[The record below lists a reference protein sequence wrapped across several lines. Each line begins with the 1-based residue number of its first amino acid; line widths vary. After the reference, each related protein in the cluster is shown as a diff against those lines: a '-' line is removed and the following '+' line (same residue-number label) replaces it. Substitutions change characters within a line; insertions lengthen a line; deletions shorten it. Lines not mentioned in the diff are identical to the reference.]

1 MSRPVPNPSDTVMP
15 ARRRLVLRVLP
26 TLATVVG
33 IAVFVAAGQWQQR
46 RMHEKEA
53 LRAQEDAAALAPPL
67 MLDLLPDT
75 TDWSALRYRHV
86 SVTGSFDAGHQVFI
100 DNKVHD
106 ERVGYHVVTPLTLP
120 DGRTV
125 LVDRGW
131 VAQGAS
137 RSVLPAAAPPPGAV
151 TVVGR
156 IAVPPRGYLE
166 LERDATTGPVRQN
179 LDPARFAA
187 ASGVAV
193 LPVVIEATASS
204 GAGDD
209 LVRDWPAPDF
219 GIDKHRIYMMQWYGF
234 AALAAGLWLSPR
246 EIRCVTCHPLHRKS
260 FALRGAAI

>member
-1 MSRPVPNPSDTVMP
+1 MSRSMPNRSDPVTPPHRHL
-15 ARRRLVLRVLP
+15 ARRVLP

-67 MLDLLPDT
+67 VLDLLPDT
-75 TDWSALRYRHV
+75 ADWTALRYRHV
-86 SVTGSFDAGHQVFI
+86 IAAGSFDATRQILV
-100 DNKVHD
+100 DNRVHD
-106 ERVGYHVVTPLTLP
+106 ERVGYHVVTPLTLQ

-137 RSVLPAAAPPPGAV
+137 RSVLPAAAPPQGAV

-156 IAVPPRGYLE
+156 IAIPPRGYLE
-166 LERDATTGPVRQN
+166 LERDTATGPVRQN

-187 ASGVAV
+187 ASGVPV
-193 LPVVIEATASS
+193 LPVVIEETASS
-204 GAGDD
+204 GVGDD

-219 GIDKHRIYMMQWYGF
+219 GIEMHRIYMMQWYAF
-234 AALAAGLWLSPR
+234 AALAAGLWLYFR
-246 EIRCVTCHPLHRKS
+246 FRRGKS
-260 FALRGAAI
+260 DA

>member
-1 MSRPVPNPSDTVMP
+1 MSRPMPNPSERTTP
-15 ARRRLVLRVLP
+15 PRRSLARRVLP
-26 TLATVVG
+26 TLAAVIG

-67 MLDLLPDT
+67 VLDLLPDT
-75 TDWSALRYRHV
+75 TDWAALRYRHV
-86 SVTGSFDAGHQVFI
+86 SASGSFDATLQILI
-100 DNKVHD
+100 DNRVHD

-137 RSVLPAAAPPPGAV
+137 RSALPVAAPPQGTA

-156 IAVPPRGYLE
+156 IAIPPRGYLE
-166 LERDATTGPVRQN
+166 LERDTATGPVRQN

-193 LPVVIEATASS
+193 LPVVIEETASS

-209 LVRDWPAPDF
+209 FVRDWPAPDF
-219 GIDKHRIYMMQWYGF
+219 GIEKHRIYMMQW
-234 AALAAGLWLSPR
+234 
-246 EIRCVTCHPLHRKS
+246 
-260 FALRGAAI
+260 

>member
-1 MSRPVPNPSDTVMP
+1 MSHPVPNPSDPVMP
-15 ARRRLVLRVLP
+15 VPRRLVRRVLP

-53 LRAQEDAAALAPPL
+53 LRVQEDAAALAPPL
-67 MLDLLPDT
+67 MLDLLPDS
-75 TDWSALRYRHV
+75 TDWATLRYRRV
-86 SVTGSFDAGHQVFI
+86 SAAGSFDARHQVLI
-100 DNKVHD
+100 DNRIHD
-106 ERVGYHVVTPLTLP
+106 ERVGYHVVTPLTLS

-131 VAQGAS
+131 IAQGVS
-137 RSVLPAAAPPPGAV
+137 RSALPAAAPPDGAV

-156 IAVPPRGYLE
+156 IAIPPRGYLE
-166 LERDATTGPVRQN
+166 LERDTTTGPVRQN

-193 LPVVIEATASS
+193 LPIVIEESASS

-219 GIDKHRIYMMQWYGF
+219 GIDKHRIYMMQWYAF
-234 AALAAGLWLSPR
+234 AALAAGLWLYFR
-246 EIRCVTCHPLHRKS
+246 FRRAKS
-260 FALRGAAI
+260 DA